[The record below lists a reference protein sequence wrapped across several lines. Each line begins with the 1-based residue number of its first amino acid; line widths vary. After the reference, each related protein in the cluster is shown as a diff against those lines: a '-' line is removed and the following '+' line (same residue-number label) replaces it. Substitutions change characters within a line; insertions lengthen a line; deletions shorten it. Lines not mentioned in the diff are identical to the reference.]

1 MERFYIIV
9 CYVDT
14 GCAFLLL
21 LFRFLIGY
29 NFQILNINPSIVLPA
44 LLLQVSHRLL
54 LWASSFKFN
63 LLNHWRQTAQR
74 EEEIGKAPRETFFF
88 LIFFSEFKI

>member
-1 MERFYIIV
+1 MRHGEIEFLYY
-9 CYVDT
+9 CLLC
-14 GCAFLLL
+14 GHGMCFLLL

-29 NFQILNINPSIVLPA
+29 NFQILPLNINPSIVLPA

-74 EEEIGKAPRETFFF
+74 EEEIGTAP
-88 LIFFSEFKI
+88 